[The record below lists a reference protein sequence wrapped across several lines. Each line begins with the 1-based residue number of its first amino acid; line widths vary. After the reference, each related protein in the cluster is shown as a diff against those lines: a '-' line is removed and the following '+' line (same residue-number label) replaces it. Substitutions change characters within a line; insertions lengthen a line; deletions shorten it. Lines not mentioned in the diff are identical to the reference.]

1 MARLPRRESWR
12 LLFSDT
18 RRAKKEQ
25 REYRLLVERV
35 EEPEAARSG
44 FEGAFEFDLAYELA
58 FEGGED
64 LFEFEFVEGYECSLY
79 SFVLLG
85 VLIDL
90 DVAFYNVVEHGSQLV
105 CSFVHGFIVSDE
117 EGAKG

>member
-12 LLFSDT
+12 LLFSRHPKGQEGAT
-18 RRAKKEQ
+18 RIPAAR
-25 REYRLLVERV
+25 